1 VIGLVLLRSGED
13 IGTTGLIGHSPGIAG
28 LIECFGILSVS
39 LFFLLEGFGF
49 GGNLLVFLLDLNFG
63 GH

>member
-13 IGTTGLIGHSPGIAG
+13 VGTTGLIGHSPGIAG
-28 LIECFGILSVS
+28 LIECFSILGVS
-39 LFFLLEGFGF
+39 LFLLLEGFGF
-49 GGNLLVFLLDLNFG
+49 GRNLLIFLLGLNFG